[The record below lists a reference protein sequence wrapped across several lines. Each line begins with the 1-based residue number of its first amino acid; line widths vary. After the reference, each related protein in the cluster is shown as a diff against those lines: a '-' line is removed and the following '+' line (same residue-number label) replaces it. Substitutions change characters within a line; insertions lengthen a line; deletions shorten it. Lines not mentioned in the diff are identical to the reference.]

1 MKLVFADTHYLIARV
16 NPKDQWHQV
25 AKTAENK
32 LGDFKIITTEG
43 VLTEFLG
50 AFSNQG
56 SYFRENAIKFVRE
69 ILNNTNFEV
78 IPQTRDLFLKG
89 LDFFEARADKKYS
102 LVDCCSMVVMKE
114 KKLTDVLTHDHHF
127 EQEGFKIL
135 IKSEN

>member
-1 MKLVFADTHYLIARV
+1 M
-16 NPKDQWHQV
+16 
-25 AKTAENK
+25 
-32 LGDFKIITTEG
+32 
-43 VLTEFLG
+43 TEFLG